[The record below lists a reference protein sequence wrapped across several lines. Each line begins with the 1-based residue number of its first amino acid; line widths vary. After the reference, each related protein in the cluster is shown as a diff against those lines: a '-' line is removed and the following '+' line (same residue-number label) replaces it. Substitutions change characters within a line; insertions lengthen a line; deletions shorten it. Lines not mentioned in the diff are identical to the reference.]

1 MLLCPGVHGEQIPC
15 ILSESSEAQAF
26 EVPAASTWR
35 WYRPGDRP
43 PTPGSGTTGCAAL
56 LPSPRSCRTELLGFL
71 LTPVCV

>member
-15 ILSESSEAQAF
+15 ILSESSKAQAF
-26 EVPAASTWR
+26 GVPAASTWR
-35 WYRPGDRP
+35 WYRPGDR
-43 PTPGSGTTGCAAL
+43 SGTTGCAAL

>member
-1 MLLCPGVHGEQIPC
+1 MLLRPGAHGEQIPC
-15 ILSESSEAQAF
+15 ILSKSSEAQAF

-35 WYRPGDRP
+35 WDGPGDCP
-43 PTPGSGTTGCAAL
+43 PAADSGTTGCAAL